1 MADHHAPRRASAHV
15 ERDHSGFDLAG
26 FVSSGSSGGVVAG
39 NIGAG
44 AAAAPTSAAERRR
57 STSFLPSP
65 SSSHGPEMV
74 SDEDNELFLSDEFRM
89 YCYKVRVFGER
100 RKAISASRRRM
111 RDVFFSFFVAGSPS
125 PPLSLFPFS
134 ILAPTE
140 EGEV

>member
-65 SSSHGPEMV
+65 FSSHGPEMV